1 MVENEALWLNAKRAP
16 FTVGAAPSIALT
28 RKARR
33 RKVRTKM
40 IWGSALIANEVGP
53 IIFEAFLPAALAEGR
68 FVAAPAPTVVGTGL
82 AQIPV
87 ALERQRQGVS
97 ATKLVVT
104 L

>member
-1 MVENEALWLNAKRAP
+1 MRMLAG
-16 FTVGAAPSIALT
+16 TIALS

-33 RKVRTKM
+33 GGVRTKM
-40 IWGSALIANEVGP
+40 IWGSALIANAVGP
-53 IIFEAFLPAALAEGR
+53 MIFEAYLPAALADGR
-68 FVAAPAPTVVGTGL
+68 FVAAPDPTIVGAGL